1 MGINMDS
8 KAQTILKEVYDKCQQ
23 IYGTKLCNAY
33 LYGSYARGD
42 FDKDSDIDFLL
53 TVDMDN
59 PEKDNYFYDIAK
71 LSNKLSL
78 DYDVT
83 VSITVKSQNHFLKYS
98 DYLPFYANVLK
109 EGIRYVA

>member
-1 MGINMDS
+1 MENIGKS
-8 KAQTILKEVYDKCQQ
+8 ILKEAYSTSRK

-42 FDKDSDIDFLL
+42 YDKDSDVDILL

-59 PEKDNYFYDIAK
+59 PEAGDYFYDIAK

-83 VSITVKSQNHFLKYS
+83 VSICAKSSSQFQKYL
-98 DYLPFYANVLK
+98 DILPFYSNVEK
-109 EGIRYVA
+109 EGIKYVV